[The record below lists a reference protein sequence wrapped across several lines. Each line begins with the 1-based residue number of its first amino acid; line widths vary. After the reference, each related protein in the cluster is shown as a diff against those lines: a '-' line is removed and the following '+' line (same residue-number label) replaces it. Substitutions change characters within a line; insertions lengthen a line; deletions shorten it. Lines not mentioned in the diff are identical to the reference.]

1 MSLSDPRVKR
11 VLTLLMVAGALALA
25 GGGTFASFSAQT
37 TNPGSSLASGTLTLS
52 DTVGEGTACLSME
65 AKSANNFNAS
75 CAKALSL
82 SNVAPGVFGGVAK
95 ITVKNSGSLDASK
108 LYLWAPQV
116 NANLKTALTENTA
129 VTSLGIEPLEGS
141 VAVKDEIV
149 LSYGTHSQTFE
160 ASAAASGG
168 ATSISVTSK
177 NANFSYP
184 AGASISDKS
193 ANTNASN
200 TDCYDSKTTEAG
212 TSGATKGTELNFNST
227 SENPLC
233 KTALIFV
240 QETTGG
246 NNYCWLGHGA
256 ESASG
261 MCLAPISVKP
271 SSELATNKAITSLPV
286 AALNGNVTSGDTLE
300 IVSGSQKQTFKASA
314 NAYIGATSLSIESA
328 TPNFA
333 YPTTSTITDTTTLG
347 TLNSDTTATISNFDT
362 AHNGEVGKVQ
372 LYPLIS
378 NGKAETTPSV
388 ELGHSGSATAERTFY
403 VGVYLPAPASGNQNA
418 LQGLQSTFGLT
429 WHIDQ

>member
-1 MSLSDPRVKR
+1 
-11 VLTLLMVAGALALA
+11 
-25 GGGTFASFSAQT
+25 
-37 TNPGSSLASGTLTLS
+37 
-52 DTVGEGTACLSME
+52 
-65 AKSANNFNAS
+65 
-75 CAKALSL
+75 
-82 SNVAPGVFGGVAK
+82 VAK

-116 NANLKTALTENTA
+116 GANLKTALTENNA
-129 VTSLGIEPLEGS
+129 VTSLVIEPLEGS
-141 VAVKDEIV
+141 VAAKDEIV

-193 ANTNASN
+193 SNTNASN
-200 TDCYDSKTTEAG
+200 TDCYDAKTTEAG

-240 QETTGG
+240 QEATAG
-246 NNYCWLGHGA
+246 NNYCWVGHGA
-256 ESASG
+256 ESATG
-261 MCLAPISVKP
+261 MCLAPISVSP
-271 SSELATNKAITSLPV
+271 SETLATSKTTTTLKV
-286 AALNGNVTSGDTLE
+286 GTLNGNVSSGDTIE

-314 NAYIGATSLSIESA
+314 NAYIGANSISIESA

-333 YPTTSTITDTTTLG
+333 YPTTSTVTDTTTLG

-372 LYPLIS
+372 LYPLTS
-378 NGKAETTPSV
+378 NGKTETSAAV
-388 ELGHSGSATAERTFY
+388 ELGHAGGSNTERTFY
-403 VGVYLPAPASGNQNA
+403 VGVYLPAPASGNQNSI
-418 LQGLQSTFGLT
+418 QGLQSTFGLA